1 MIDTQK
7 LIQRLRRPPSSVLA
21 LSMEGRHVAAAVLRQ
36 AQGGV
41 EVVTRHVGTLP
52 EGVDLADPTAL
63 GKALRAHLE
72 GASIRER
79 ACVWVLPCSE
89 VLTTQTLVPAIDE
102 ADVDSLLQLEAEK
115 GFHGDVSASRVAD
128 SRCRL
133 ADGQRWVTLATI
145 SPGRH
150 DLLRGVMEAARL
162 KCLGLSPAITELVS
176 APSASTPG
184 GIDLALS
191 PETGSVHL
199 QVTIDGGIAAL
210 RSLDRA
216 IDATVVPATV
226 RPEPVAREIRITLG
240 QLPESLAGSI
250 RTLRI
255 HGPAA
260 AAQAIATVL
269 ATRFA
274 DSGITVEAIP
284 SPQESPVGLE
294 AAIQAGRR
302 LLGGRP
308 SALEFLPPTPSA
320 LEQFLNRHTEGRLR
334 LTWSLGTAAAA
345 LVALFFV
352 VQQVQLALLES
363 RWSGMSAKV
372 RRLEM
377 LQQKI
382 RQFRPWAPESPR
394 ALQILEGLTQAF
406 PESGSVT
413 ARSIEIRQS
422 GEIVCTGTAADSA
435 SLLRMLEKLQA
446 LPAVSALHSEQ
457 IRGKSPLQ
465 FQVNFRWEEAGQP

>member
-21 LSMEGRHVAAAVLRQ
+21 VSLEGRHVAAAVLRQ
-36 AQGGV
+36 AKGRI
-41 EVVTRHVGTLP
+41 EVVTRHLGTLP
-52 EGVDLADPTAL
+52 IELDLSDPIAV
-63 GKALRAHLE
+63 GKALRSHLDD
-72 GASIRER
+72 ASIRDR

-89 VLTTQTLVPAIDE
+89 VLTTQTLVPAMDD

-133 ADGQRWVTLATI
+133 PDGQRWATLATV

-150 DLLRGVMEAARL
+150 EILRRVMESARL

-176 APSASTPG
+176 AQDAEASNR
-184 GIDLALS
+184 IDLVLA
-191 PETGSVHL
+191 PESGSVHL
-199 QVTIDGGIAAL
+199 QVTVDGGVAAL

-216 IDATVVPATV
+216 VDATASPATV

-240 QLPESLAGSI
+240 QLPEALAGSI
-250 RTLRI
+250 RRLRV
-255 HGPAA
+255 HGPEAA
-260 AAQAIATVL
+260 VQALVSAL
-269 ATRFA
+269 APRFA
-274 DSGITVEAIP
+274 DGGIVVESMPLPEECPAA
-284 SPQESPVGLE
+284 SES
-294 AAIQAGRR
+294 AIQAGRR
-302 LLGGRP
+302 LLEGRP
-308 SALEFLPPTPSA
+308 SQLEFLPPTPSA
-320 LEQFLNRHTEGRLR
+320 LEQFLSRHTEGRLR

-345 LVALFFV
+345 LVGLFFA
-352 VQQVQLALLES
+352 VQQVQFALLES

-372 RRLEM
+372 RRLET
-377 LQQKI
+377 LQQKN

-394 ALQILEGLTQAF
+394 TLQILEGLTQAF
-406 PESGSVT
+406 PESGLVT

-422 GEIVCTGTAADSA
+422 GEIVCTGTASDSA

>member
-162 KCLGLSPAITELVS
+162 KCLGLSPA
-176 APSASTPG
+176 
-184 GIDLALS
+184 LS
-191 PETGSVHL
+191 L
-199 QVTIDGGIAAL
+199 
-210 RSLDRA
+210 
-216 IDATVVPATV
+216 
-226 RPEPVAREIRITLG
+226 
-240 QLPESLAGSI
+240 
-250 RTLRI
+250 I
-255 HGPAA
+255 H
-260 AAQAIATVL
+260 I
-269 ATRFA
+269 
-274 DSGITVEAIP
+274 
-284 SPQESPVGLE
+284 
-294 AAIQAGRR
+294 
-302 LLGGRP
+302 
-308 SALEFLPPTPSA
+308 
-320 LEQFLNRHTEGRLR
+320 
-334 LTWSLGTAAAA
+334 
-345 LVALFFV
+345 
-352 VQQVQLALLES
+352 
-363 RWSGMSAKV
+363 
-372 RRLEM
+372 
-377 LQQKI
+377 
-382 RQFRPWAPESPR
+382 
-394 ALQILEGLTQAF
+394 
-406 PESGSVT
+406 
-413 ARSIEIRQS
+413 
-422 GEIVCTGTAADSA
+422 
-435 SLLRMLEKLQA
+435 
-446 LPAVSALHSEQ
+446 
-457 IRGKSPLQ
+457 
-465 FQVNFRWEEAGQP
+465 

>member
-36 AQGGV
+36 TRGSI
-41 EVVTRHVGTLP
+41 EVITRHVGTLP
-52 EGVDLADPTAL
+52 VEVDLTDATAV
-63 GKALRAHLE
+63 GKALRIHLDD
-72 GASIRER
+72 ASIRER
-79 ACVWVLPCSE
+79 GCIWILPCSE

-102 ADVDSLLQLEAEK
+102 ADIDSLLQLEAEK

-133 ADGQRWVTLATI
+133 PDGQRWVTLATI
-145 SPGRH
+145 SPARH
-150 DLLRGVMEAARL
+150 ELLRQVMESARL
-162 KCLGLSPAITELVS
+162 KCLGISPTISELVS
-176 APSASTPG
+176 TQKSAIE
-184 GIDLALS
+184 GILDLAVS
-191 PETGSVHL
+191 PASGSIHL
-199 QVTIDGGIAAL
+199 QVTFDGAIAAL

-216 IDATVVPATV
+216 VDTTASVATV
-226 RPEPVAREIRITLG
+226 RPEAVAREIRITLG
-240 QLPESLAGSI
+240 QLPEALVGSV
-250 RTLRI
+250 RLLRI
-255 HGPAA
+255 HGPAS
-260 AAQAIATVL
+260 AAQGLCTAL
-269 ATRFA
+269 ATRFG
-274 DSGITVEAIP
+274 DGGIAVESLP
-284 SPQESPVGLE
+284 TPQESPVALE

-302 LLGGRP
+302 LLEGHP

-334 LTWSLGTAAAA
+334 LTWSLGTTVAG
-345 LVALFFV
+345 LVGLFFL
-352 VQQVQLALLES
+352 VQQVQLTLLES
-363 RWSGMSAKV
+363 QWSGMSAKV
-372 RRLEM
+372 RRLET

-394 ALQILEGLTQAF
+394 ALQILEGLTLAF
-406 PESGSVT
+406 PETGSVT

-422 GEIVCTGTAADSA
+422 GEIVCTGTASDSA

>member
-36 AQGGV
+36 AKGTI
-41 EVVTRHVGTLP
+41 EVVTRHLGRLP
-52 EGVDLADPTAL
+52 DEADLADATAV
-63 GKALRAHLE
+63 GKALRNLLD

-79 ACVWVLPCSE
+79 QCVWALPCSE

-115 GFHGDVSASRVAD
+115 GFHGDVSASRVAG

-133 ADGQRWVTLATI
+133 PDGQHWVTLATI
-145 SPGRH
+145 SPARH
-150 DLLRGVMEAARL
+150 EILRRVMEAARL
-162 KCLGLSPAITELVS
+162 KYLGLSPAITDLVAARTS
-176 APSASTPG
+176 DAAGCLDLTVSPAS
-184 GIDLALS
+184 
-191 PETGSVHL
+191 GSIHL
-199 QVTIDGGIAAL
+199 QVTVNGGIAAL

-216 IDATVVPATV
+216 IDTATSPATV
-226 RPEPVAREIRITLG
+226 RPEAVAREIRITMG
-240 QLPESLAGSI
+240 QLPEVLVGSI
-250 RTLRI
+250 RLLRL
-255 HGPAA
+255 HGPAETLPA
-260 AAQAIATVL
+260 L
-269 ATRFA
+269 ATALTARFA
-274 DSGITVEAIP
+274 DSGMAVESLP
-284 SPQESPVGLE
+284 SPQDFVALE
-294 AAIQAGRR
+294 AVVEAGRR
-302 LLGGRP
+302 LLEGRP
-308 SALEFLPPTPSA
+308 AGLEFLPPTPSA
-320 LEQFLNRHTEGRLR
+320 LEQFLSRHTEGRLR

-345 LVALFFV
+345 LVGLFFL
-352 VQQVQLALLES
+352 VQQIQLGLLES
-363 RWSGMSAKV
+363 RWSGMSARV
-372 RRLEM
+372 RRLET

-406 PESGSVT
+406 PETGSVT

-422 GEIVCTGTAADSA
+422 GEIVCTGTASDSA

-446 LPAVSALHSEQ
+446 LPSVSALHSEQ